1 MSLSFGC
8 DLSEQYLN
16 KLYEDFSK
24 EQMRLMTVMKNGG
37 DAEEKEKEIEVQKQ
51 ITSLNAL
58 MIGILRLR
66 NLRKQIL
73 LKGHEL

>member
-1 MSLSFGC
+1 MNFGC
-8 DLSEQYLN
+8 DISEQYLN

-58 MIGILRLR
+58 MIAILRLR

>member
-1 MSLSFGC
+1 
-8 DLSEQYLN
+8 
-16 KLYEDFSK
+16 
-24 EQMRLMTVMKNGG
+24 MTVMKNGG

>member
-8 DLSEQYLN
+8 DISEQYLN

-51 ITSLNAL
+51 ITSLNSL
-58 MIGILRLR
+58 MIAVLRLR

>member
-1 MSLSFGC
+1 MSFGC
-8 DLSEQYLN
+8 DLTEQYLN

-37 DAEEKEKEIEVQKQ
+37 DVEEKEKEIEVQKQ